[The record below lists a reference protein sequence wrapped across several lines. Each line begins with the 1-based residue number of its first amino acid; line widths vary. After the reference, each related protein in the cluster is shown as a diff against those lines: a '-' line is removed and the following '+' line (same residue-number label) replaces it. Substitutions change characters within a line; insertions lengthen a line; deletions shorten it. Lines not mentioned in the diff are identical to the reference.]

1 MKVVV
6 TVARVL
12 LGLVFF
18 VFGLNGF
25 LHFMP
30 NPPPTPA
37 AGEFFGALIK
47 TGYMFTLI
55 FGPQVLGGALLLLNI
70 AVPFALVI
78 LAPVVVNIIGFHLYL
93 SPVPMQLAIAF
104 LVTAFELFLAW
115 YYRAAFAPLFGG
127 AARP

>member
-1 MKVVV
+1 MRTLVIIV
-6 TVARVL
+6 RVL

-47 TGYMFTLI
+47 TGYMFFLI
-55 FGPQVLGGALLLLNI
+55 FTPQVLGGALLLLGV
-70 AVPFALVI
+70 AVPFALLI
-78 LAPVVVNIIGFHLYL
+78 LAPVIVNIVFFHIYL
-93 SPVPMQLAIAF
+93 SPGLLPMA
-104 LVTAFELFLAW
+104 LVVAAFELFLAW

-127 AARP
+127 APQP